1 MFEKVKECDSQLT
14 LLFWGANNSLSSY
27 STNEHAYPIKPPKNL
42 FFYTFFLSKSKS
54 FLMDLNKLLKINML
68 YCNVLFKKNIN
79 NI

>member
-42 FFYTFFLSKSKS
+42 FFIPFFY
-54 FLMDLNKLLKINML
+54 LNLKA
-68 YCNVLFKKNIN
+68 F
-79 NI
+79 